1 MTDWLPILIMFIVA
15 VGFALASL
23 GASYLLSPK
32 KATPEKLAPY
42 ECGIFPE
49 VEPSQRFPVKFYM
62 VAMLYIVFDI
72 ETTGGN
78 PEKNGITEI
87 CAIKY
92 SPSGSTEKF
101 YSLVNPARSIP
112 PFVRRITGIT
122 NAMVKDAPLIKDIMP
137 KFLDFETPKFFL

>member
-1 MTDWLPILIMFIVA
+1 MFLVVA

-23 GASYLLSPK
+23 GASYILSPK

-72 ETTGGN
+72 EIIFLFAWATRFNDLGWF
-78 PEKNGITEI
+78 GIA
-87 CAIKY
+87 AI
-92 SPSGSTEKF
+92 
-101 YSLVNPARSIP
+101 SIFTF
-112 PFVRRITGIT
+112 FVLETLYYVWKKGVLDWNIPRRERYFKEELQEV
-122 NAMVKDAPLIKDIMP
+122 A
-137 KFLDFETPKFFL
+137 